1 MSRQRYN
8 EDEIDHW
15 VTVRGAR
22 IPVLKDGTLGIG
34 TKEDGTKVS
43 ASSGDTLE
51 NFEDVTEVLGRKI
64 GWVNYRELSH
74 DWNEFSKD
82 PKKYKKSVVPDM
94 VNLWADEKLKKL
106 KEREKTGEVYK
117 QSNPYGAQSVMN
129 DDIDNRKPTSKNERY
144 NTSRVGKKKPT
155 ALEAFK
161 ENSRQLNVAL
171 EEGQKRNALEV
182 HYTDMTGKLYKSYW
196 NGSKFTGDKVKQDMA
211 KKYGKKA
218 GIYKASF
225 KKPKEWE

>member
-1 MSRQRYN
+1 MSSKPKYN
-8 EDEIDHW
+8 PDDVERW
-15 VTVRGAR
+15 VTVRGKR
-22 IPVLKDGTLGIG
+22 IPVLKDGTLGVGKDDEPNINTEAG
-34 TKEDGTKVS
+34 MAKKMFGKSFSELTDSQKDE
-43 ASSGDTLE
+43 
-51 NFEDVTEVLGRKI
+51 VTNAVI
-64 GWVNYRELSH
+64 NH
-74 DWNEFSKD
+74 
-82 PKKYKKSVVPDM
+82 
-94 VNLWADEKLKKL
+94 
-106 KEREKTGEVYK
+106 
-117 QSNPYGAQSVMN
+117 
-129 DDIDNRKPTSKNERY
+129 KPTSKNERY

-182 HYTDMTGKLYKSYW
+182 HYTDMTGKVYKHYW
-196 NGSKFTGDKVKQDMA
+196 NGAKFVADKIKQDMA